1 MKLAA
6 YSEIRYA
13 KFTYKGYIIQGIAFR
28 GPIFVQ
34 SGVIHIFNHIMGEK
48 CAKGKS
54 GAMGGF

>member
-34 SGVIHIFNHIMGEK
+34 SGVLHIFNHIMGEK
-48 CAKGKS
+48 CAKG
-54 GAMGGF
+54 